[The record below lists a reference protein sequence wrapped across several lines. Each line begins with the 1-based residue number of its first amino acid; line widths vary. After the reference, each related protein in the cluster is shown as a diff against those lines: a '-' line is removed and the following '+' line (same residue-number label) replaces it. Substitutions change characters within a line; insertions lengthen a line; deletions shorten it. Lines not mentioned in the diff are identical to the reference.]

1 MQKTII
7 GICLILFSIISV
19 FVVTKINTIKKSQ
32 EEENID
38 NQVFDYSSDD
48 YKDKSVTKITIDGQ
62 EYTLI
67 KPVLNENIKLPLHMQ
82 YLKDTVSE
90 NDLRLLMYLNNEIL
104 NMSKE
109 IDVSFFDLT
118 EEKLAYIYNIL
129 AIHQLDISYTDSVSY
144 SLNNGKIYKLFP
156 AYRHTEAD
164 LGRYLY
170 DVNDNINAIISQID
184 RETMSDYEIVKTV
197 HDYII
202 KNSRY
207 VENITSDDLYNIL
220 LYKTAKCEGYSKLFT
235 YICNKFDIET
245 ILVVGNTYET
255 HMWNMVNLDGK
266 WYHIDVTWDDLDEG
280 VNEISYDYFL
290 KSDNLIFKTHTT
302 SDEFIYPNAL
312 EDYND

>member
-1 MQKTII
+1 MRKNVL
-7 GICLILFSIISV
+7 GICLILFSIIAVIIMIKIST
-19 FVVTKINTIKKSQ
+19 VTKSQ
-32 EEENID
+32 EETESN
-38 NQVFDYSSDD
+38 NQGFDYSSDN
-48 YKDKSVTKITIDGQ
+48 YKDKEVSKINIDGQ

-67 KPVLNENIKLPLHMQ
+67 KPIVNEEIKLPLHMQ

-90 NDLRLLMYLNNEIL
+90 SDLRLLMYLNNEIL
-104 NMSKE
+104 NMASE
-109 IDVSFFDLT
+109 IDVSNFDLT

-156 AYRHTEAD
+156 AYRHAEAD

-170 DVNDNINAIISQID
+170 DVNDNINEITSQID
-184 RETMSDYEIVKTV
+184 RETMSDYEIVKTI

-202 KNSRY
+202 QNSRY
-207 VENITSDDLYNIL
+207 VDSITSDDLYNIL

-245 ILVVGNTYET
+245 ILVVGSTYET

-266 WYHIDVTWDDLDEG
+266 WYHIDVTWDDLDSG
-280 VNEISYDYFL
+280 VDEVAYDYFL
-290 KSDNLIFKTHTT
+290 KSDDLIFKTHKA
-302 SDEFIYPNAL
+302 SEEFIYPKAL
-312 EDYND
+312 EDYSD